1 MRMED
6 LYTRL
11 LVAILLIGCFIA
23 ILPWWLILIIV
34 SPILYVGFKL
44 WWKIRQIKK
53 MTNNS
58 QNPFGSGQ
66 NPFGDMFGG
75 QNPFGGGQNPFG
87 DQQGN
92 SQSNTQKT
100 SQNTTSGKSTAN
112 KKVFT
117 DEDGEYVDFEEVK

>member
-66 NPFGDMFGG
+66 NPFG
-75 QNPFGGGQNPFG
+75 GGQNPFG